1 MNIQFAY
8 NGKKGKEKEK
18 EKETKKEKAKAKEN
32 DDDDEE
38 DHIPLKSE
46 SLVSRDKNHIY
57 FHSAVDKQSS
67 YKLYTLIK
75 EAEEYSIVTSLKLSI
90 DDIPIYIHINSNG
103 GCIFSA
109 FTVIDVIKGCRVP
122 VHSIIE
128 GSAASAATL
137 ISVSCEKRYMREN
150 AYMLIHQLSSLCWGK
165 MSEIEDEFSHLT
177 DLMAHI
183 KKTYLDH
190 SSISSKDL
198 EKLLK
203 RDIWMNSKIAL
214 KYGFIDEL
222 WTK

>member
-1 MNIQFAY
+1 MNVQFRY
-8 NGKKGKEKEK
+8 MGKKEKEK
-18 EKETKKEKAKAKEN
+18 EKEKSKCKDSDN
-32 DDDDEE
+32 DDGDE
-38 DHIPLKSE
+38 ILGVKVE
-46 SLVSRDKNHIY
+46 SLVSRDKNHVY
-57 FHSAVDKQSS
+57 FHSVIDKQSA

-90 DDIPIYIHINSNG
+90 DDIPIYLHINSYG

-128 GSAASAATL
+128 GSAASAGTL

-150 AYMLIHQLSSLCWGK
+150 AYMLIHQLSSVCWGK
-165 MSEIEDEFSHLT
+165 MSEIEDEYLHLT

-183 KKTYLDH
+183 KKIYIEH

-198 EKLLK
+198 DKMLK
-203 RDIWMNSKIAL
+203 RDMWMNSKTAIQHGL
-214 KYGFIDEL
+214 VDEL